1 MMNPNYDGAIKE
13 IRGILEKEYNGY
25 GKNWIFLI
33 NKYFT
38 MSSYQDRNR
47 NFFMEIFKEKLFLSD
62 CHAIHL
68 FLYRHNLLNRFNIE
82 DEAMVNFYY
91 SLVAFAIED
100 LQKDLRENY
109 RGIKTIY
116 FIPKMKKF

>member
-1 MMNPNYDGAIKE
+1 MRNPDYNGAIKE

-25 GKNWIFLI
+25 YKDCIFTI
-33 NKYFT
+33 NKYFI
-38 MSSYQDRNR
+38 MSSYQDRSR
-47 NFFMEIFKEKLFLSD
+47 NLFEEIFKEKLFLSD
-62 CHAIHL
+62 CHTIHH

-82 DEAMVNFYY
+82 DEVMVSFYY

-109 RGIKTIY
+109 RGVKTIY
-116 FIPKMKKF
+116 FISKMKEF